1 MEEEAI
7 LCEEAREQHSMP
19 LLIGDLFHKTVNS
32 ERQHATADSTT
43 MGAESRAKVAIRGG
57 EGRGCSRRFNREHG
71 KCRSRSLLGNVT
83 SLNYG
88 TLKTA
93 PQLGRKRRH

>member
-1 MEEEAI
+1 
-7 LCEEAREQHSMP
+7 MP
-19 LLIGDLFHKTVNS
+19 LFIGDLLHETVNP
-32 ERQHATADSTT
+32 ERQDAATDCTT
-43 MGAESRAKVAIRGG
+43 TSAESRAKVAIRGG

-88 TLKTA
+88 ALKIA
-93 PQLGRKRRH
+93 AQFGRKRRH